1 MCQIV
6 AMKKD
11 ATTEEKIREAA
22 RQVFLAKGFDGC
34 TSREIAKA
42 AGENVALVNY
52 YFRSKSQL
60 FRIVFE
66 AAMEDFVMSM
76 ISVFSSNRSLQDK
89 MSIFIEKEYEFLEK
103 HPELPNFI
111 LNEMN
116 REDGCAIDHNAL
128 FEKVAAT
135 GIFEECIRA
144 QKEGK
149 MRQISIPSI
158 PILIM
163 SNCHYPVMARNLM
176 KSLHGMTDE
185 QYTENLKVHR
195 EHVKTMLVD
204 FLFSK
209 NSIL

>member
-1 MCQIV
+1 MHSEIV

-60 FRIVFE
+60 FQIVFE

-76 ISVFSSNRSLQDK
+76 ISVFSSDKSLEEK
-89 MSIFIEKEYEFLEK
+89 MSIFIDHEYDFLEK

-116 REDGCAIDHNAL
+116 REDGCSMDQSVL

-135 GIFEECIRA
+135 GIFEECLRA
-144 QKEGK
+144 QKEGN
-149 MRQISIPSI
+149 MREISLPSI

-176 KSLHGMTDE
+176 KSLHGMTDD
-185 QYTENLKVHR
+185 QYTQNLVEHR
-195 EHVKTMLVD
+195 KLVKSMLVD
-204 FLFSK
+204 YLFPK
-209 NSIL
+209 K